1 MLIADLCDVP
11 VAQAPMAGGPGGPA
25 LAAAV
30 SGAGGFGFLAAGYKT
45 VDAVRAEIAD
55 MRTRTDRPFGVNV
68 FVPESTP
75 VDLAAVARYAELVR
89 PEADALGVAPGEP
102 VGGDDGWDAKI
113 ALLTEVAPAVVTFT
127 FGWPP
132 ASVVGTLR
140 AAGCRVGVTVTSP
153 AEAGAAA
160 AAGVDGLVVQ
170 GPDAGA
176 HRGTFANAGTP
187 PDTDLPTLLAQVRA
201 VTDLPLVAAGG
212 LMDGTGIAAVL
223 AAGAEAAALGT
234 AFLVCPESDAHPLH
248 KAAVLTAGETVV
260 TRAFSGRPARALR
273 NRWTDAYSGT
283 APAAYPHLNQITGPL
298 RRAAAANRDTTRM
311 SLYAGAAHHQ
321 ARPLPAA
328 DLLTLLATELT
339 TA

>member
-11 VAQAPMAGGPGGPA
+11 VAQAPMAGGPGGVN

-45 VDAVRAEIAD
+45 ADAVRAEIAEL
-55 MRTRTDRPFGVNV
+55 RGRTDRPFGVNV

-75 VDLAAVARYAELVR
+75 VDLAAVARYADLVR

-102 VGGDDGWDAKI
+102 VGGDDGWDAKL
-113 ALLTEVAPAVVTFT
+113 ALLAELAPAVVTFT
-127 FGWPP
+127 FGCPP
-132 ASVVGTLR
+132 AAAVAALR

-176 HRGTFANAGTP
+176 HRGTWANAGTP
-187 PDTDLPTLLAQVRA
+187 PDTDLLSLLAQVRA

-212 LMDGTGIAAVL
+212 LMDGADIGAVL

-234 AFLVCPESDAHPLH
+234 AFLACPESDAHPLH
-248 KAAVLTAGETVV
+248 KAAVRTAGETVV

-273 NRWTDAYSGT
+273 NHWTDTYAEA

-298 RRAAAANRDTTRM
+298 RRAAAAGGDTTRM
-311 SLYAGAAHHQ
+311 SLYVGAAHSR

-328 DLLTLLATELT
+328 DLLTLLATELR
-339 TA
+339 